1 VNCTLDVPI
10 QQVGREDA
18 PHINTPSISGR
29 RRRSIIN
36 KGTDSSDED
45 HADNA
50 LLTQLLTNSGTD
62 HYNLI
67 VPNDSDNDGSDEN
80 GGQGCDSIC
89 GTTDIS
95 FLKDNR

>member
-10 QQVGREDA
+10 QQIGREDA

-36 KGTDSSDED
+36 KDTDSSDED

-50 LLTQLLTNSGTD
+50 LQTQPLTNSGTD
-62 HYNLI
+62 RFNLI
-67 VPNDSDNDGSDEN
+67 VPNNSDNDGSYEN

-89 GTTDIS
+89 GTTDVL